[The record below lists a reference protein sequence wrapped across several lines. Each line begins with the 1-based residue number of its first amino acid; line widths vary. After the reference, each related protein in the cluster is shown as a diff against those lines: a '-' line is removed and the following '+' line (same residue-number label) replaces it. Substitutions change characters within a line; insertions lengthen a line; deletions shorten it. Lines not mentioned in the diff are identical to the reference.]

1 MESNLSGLVP
11 AARLVPALP
20 PAVTLGLTAAYTTLY
35 ALLFFSVYAQLW
47 LVLLYGHKRLSYQ
60 TVFLALCLLW
70 AALCTTLFSFYFRDS
85 PRANRLG
92 PMPFWLRYCCPVCLQ
107 FFTLTL
113 MNLYFAQVVFK
124 AKAKRR
130 PEMSRGL
137 LAVRG
142 AFAGASLLFL
152 LVNVLC
158 CAVLSRRRRAQPW
171 ALLLVRVL
179 VSDCLYVICA
189 LSLAAC
195 LCLVARRAPSTSIYL
210 EAKGTRVCQAAAMGG
225 AMVLL
230 YASRACYNLAALALA
245 PRSRLDAFDYDWYN
259 VSDQADLVNDLG
271 NKGYLVFGLILCV
284 WELLPT
290 ALLVG
295 FFRVHGPPQDLVFG
309 SPSDFFDR
317 AGHCEDEGCSWERGR
332 SESTSMSGSLGSGSW
347 YGAMGREPA
356 WCGDSQTRTTALLFS
371 QVLRPGGHHR
381 SLHHPADVIPFVLP
395 PEHPDHSPPIPGPA
409 TPPVPSSP
417 AASCPGSWEAVA
429 ASSPGQLLATLVVV
443 SLCCPLGWGAWPWLP
458 DALQHLGMTCRLC
471 FYTGASYLSCTCGS
485 INSVCAPQKKI
496 NKRFLQSPAWRHQPS
511 CSHSGDSGKGLGSDP
526 VVQYEDLITCFQNGF
541 SHSPFSVPRV

>member
-11 AARLVPALP
+11 AAGLVPALP

-70 AALCTTLFSFYFRDS
+70 AALRTTLFSFYFRDT

-92 PMPFWLRYCCPVCLQ
+92 PLPFWLLYCCPVCLQ

-142 AFAGASLLFL
+142 AFVGASLLFL

-158 CAVLSRRRRAQPW
+158 AVLSHRRRAQPW

-179 VSDCLYVICA
+179 VSDSLFVICA

-210 EAKGTRVCQAAAMGG
+210 EAKGTSVCQAAAMGG

-230 YASRACYNLAALALA
+230 YASRACYNLTALALA
-245 PRSRLDAFDYDWYN
+245 PQSRLDTFDYDWYN

-271 NKGYLVFGLILCV
+271 NKGYLVFGLILFV

-290 ALLVG
+290 TLLVG
-295 FFRVHGPPQDLVFG
+295 FFRVHRPPQDLSTSHILNGQVFA
-309 SPSDFFDR
+309 SRSYFFDR
-317 AGHCEDEGCSWERGR
+317 AGHCEDEGCSWEHSRG
-332 SESTSMSGSLGSGSW
+332 ESTRFQDQ
-347 YGAMGREPA
+347 AA
-356 WCGDSQTRTTALLFS
+356 TTTVSTPPHRRDPPLSPTEYPGPSPPHPRPLCQVHLPLLA
-371 QVLRPGGHHR
+371 QEPGGR
-381 SLHHPADVIPFVLP
+381 DCPLLWPAPCCSC
-395 PEHPDHSPPIPGPA
+395 HSEL
-409 TPPVPSSP
+409 VPSP
-417 AASCPGSWEAVA
+417 
-429 ASSPGQLLATLVVV
+429 
-443 SLCCPLGWGAWPWLP
+443 
-458 DALQHLGMTCRLC
+458 
-471 FYTGASYLSCTCGS
+471 
-485 INSVCAPQKKI
+485 
-496 NKRFLQSPAWRHQPS
+496 
-511 CSHSGDSGKGLGSDP
+511 
-526 VVQYEDLITCFQNGF
+526 
-541 SHSPFSVPRV
+541 

>member
-11 AARLVPALP
+11 AAGLVPALP
-20 PAVTLGLTAAYTTLY
+20 PTVTLGLTAAYTALY

-70 AALCTTLFSFYFRDS
+70 AALRTTLFSFYFRDT

-92 PMPFWLRYCCPVCLQ
+92 PLPFWLLYCCPVCLQ

-142 AFAGASLLFL
+142 AFVGASLLFL
-152 LVNVLC
+152 LVNAL
-158 CAVLSRRRRAQPW
+158 CAVLSRQRQAQPW
-171 ALLLVRVL
+171 VLLLG
-179 VSDCLYVICA
+179 
-189 LSLAAC
+189 
-195 LCLVARRAPSTSIYL
+195 TS
-210 EAKGTRVCQAAAMGG
+210 VCQAAAIGG

-271 NKGYLVFGLILCV
+271 NKGYLVFGLILFV

-295 FFRVHGPPQDLVFG
+295 FFRVHRPPQDLSTSRILSGQVFG
-309 SPSDFFDR
+309 SRSYFFDR
-317 AGHCEDEGCSWERGR
+317 AGHCEDEGCSWEHSR

-347 YGAMGREPA
+347 YGAIGREPGWGGA
-356 WCGDSQTRTTALLFS
+356 SQTRTTPLLFS
-371 QVLRPGGHHR
+371 QVPRPGSHHH
-381 SLHHPADVIPFVLP
+381 SLY
-395 PEHPDHSPPIPGPA
+395 S
-409 TPPVPSSP
+409 TP
-417 AASCPGSWEAVA
+417 
-429 ASSPGQLLATLVVV
+429 QT
-443 SLCCPLGWGAWPWLP
+443 
-458 DALQHLGMTCRLC
+458 
-471 FYTGASYLSCTCGS
+471 
-485 INSVCAPQKKI
+485 
-496 NKRFLQSPAWRHQPS
+496 
-511 CSHSGDSGKGLGSDP
+511 
-526 VVQYEDLITCFQNGF
+526 
-541 SHSPFSVPRV
+541 

>member
-11 AARLVPALP
+11 AAGLVPALP
-20 PAVTLGLTAAYTTLY
+20 PTVTLGLTAAYTTLY

-70 AALCTTLFSFYFRDS
+70 AALRTTLFSFYFRDTS
-85 PRANRLG
+85 RANHLG
-92 PMPFWLRYCCPVCLQ
+92 PLPFWLLYCCPVCLQ

-130 PEMSRGL
+130 PQMSRGL

-142 AFAGASLLFL
+142 AFVGASLLFL

-158 CAVLSRRRRAQPW
+158 AVLSRRHRAQPW

-179 VSDCLYVICA
+179 VSDSLFVICA

-210 EAKGTRVCQAAAMGG
+210 EAKGTSVCQAAAMGG

-271 NKGYLVFGLILCV
+271 NKGYLVFGLILFV

-290 ALLVG
+290 TLLVG
-295 FFRVHGPPQDLVFG
+295 FFRVHRPPQDLSTSHILNGQVFG
-309 SPSDFFDR
+309 SRSYFFDR
-317 AGHCEDEGCSWERGR
+317 AGHCEDETCSWEHSRG
-332 SESTSMSGSLGSGSW
+332 ESTRCRDRV
-347 YGAMGREPA
+347 A
-356 WCGDSQTRTTALLFS
+356 TTTASTL
-371 QVLRPGGHHR
+371 PHR
-381 SLHHPADVIPFVLP
+381 RDPLSTASPQ
-395 PEHPDHSPPIPGPA
+395 HPDPSPLYPGPCA
-409 TPPVPSSP
+409 NFICRFFLIRVL
-417 AASCPGSWEAVA
+417 GAVA
-429 ASSPGQLLATLVVV
+429 APSSSRPLAAPVVV
-443 SLCCPLGWGAWPWLP
+443 SLCHLPKMGGMVLAARCP
-458 DALQHLGMTCRLC
+458 
-471 FYTGASYLSCTCGS
+471 
-485 INSVCAPQKKI
+485 
-496 NKRFLQSPAWRHQPS
+496 
-511 CSHSGDSGKGLGSDP
+511 
-526 VVQYEDLITCFQNGF
+526 
-541 SHSPFSVPRV
+541 

>member
-1 MESNLSGLVP
+1 MEGNLSGLVP
-11 AARLVPALP
+11 AAGLVPALP
-20 PAVTLGLTAAYTTLY
+20 PAVTLGLTAAYTALY
-35 ALLFFSVYAQLW
+35 GLLFLSVYAQLW

-70 AALCTTLFSFYFRDS
+70 AALRTTLFSFYFRDT

-92 PMPFWLRYCCPVCLQ
+92 PLLFWLLYCCPVCLQ

-142 AFAGASLLFL
+142 AFVGASLLFL
-152 LVNVLC
+152 AVNVLC
-158 CAVLSRRRRAQPW
+158 AMLSRRHRAQPW

-179 VSDCLYVICA
+179 VSDSLFVICA

-210 EAKGTRVCQAAAMGG
+210 EAKGTSVCQAAAMGG

-245 PRSRLDAFDYDWYN
+245 PRSRLDSFDYDWYN

-271 NKGYLVFGLILCV
+271 DKGYLVFGLILFV

-290 ALLVG
+290 TLLVG
-295 FFRVHGPPQDLVFG
+295 FFRVHRPPQDLPVG
-309 SPSDFFDR
+309 QPGGRQLVRRRR
-317 AGHCEDEGCSWERGR
+317 AG
-332 SESTSMSGSLGSGSW
+332 
-347 YGAMGREPA
+347 
-356 WCGDSQTRTTALLFS
+356 
-371 QVLRPGGHHR
+371 
-381 SLHHPADVIPFVLP
+381 
-395 PEHPDHSPPIPGPA
+395 
-409 TPPVPSSP
+409 
-417 AASCPGSWEAVA
+417 
-429 ASSPGQLLATLVVV
+429 
-443 SLCCPLGWGAWPWLP
+443 
-458 DALQHLGMTCRLC
+458 
-471 FYTGASYLSCTCGS
+471 
-485 INSVCAPQKKI
+485 
-496 NKRFLQSPAWRHQPS
+496 
-511 CSHSGDSGKGLGSDP
+511 
-526 VVQYEDLITCFQNGF
+526 
-541 SHSPFSVPRV
+541 

>member
-11 AARLVPALP
+11 AAGLVPALP
-20 PAVTLGLTAAYTTLY
+20 PTVTLGLTAAYTALY

-70 AALCTTLFSFYFRDS
+70 AALRTTLFSFYFRDT

-92 PMPFWLRYCCPVCLQ
+92 PLPFWLLYCCPVCLQ

-142 AFAGASLLFL
+142 AFVGASLLFL

-158 CAVLSRRRRAQPW
+158 AVLSRQHRAQPW
-171 ALLLVRVL
+171 VLLLVRVL
-179 VSDCLYVICA
+179 VSDSLFVICA

-210 EAKGTRVCQAAAMGG
+210 EAKGTSVCQAAAIGG

-271 NKGYLVFGLILCV
+271 NKGYLVFGLILFV

-290 ALLVG
+290 TLLVG
-295 FFRVHGPPQDLVFG
+295 FFRVHRPPQDLTTSRILNGQVFG
-309 SPSDFFDR
+309 SRSYFFDR
-317 AGHCEDEGCSWERGR
+317 AGHCEDEGCSWEHSR
-332 SESTSMSGSLGSGSW
+332 SESTRCQDLV
-347 YGAMGREPA
+347 A
-356 WCGDSQTRTTALLFS
+356 TTTAS
-371 QVLRPGGHHR
+371 IPHHR
-381 SLHHPADVIPFVLP
+381 HDLLLLP
-395 PEHPDHSPPIPGPA
+395 LEYPG
-409 TPPVPSSP
+409 PSSP
-417 AASCPGSWEAVA
+417 YPRPLCQVHLLLLAQNASGLWLLL
-429 ASSPGQLLATLVVV
+429 SSGQLLAAPIVV
-443 SLCCPLGWGAWPWLP
+443 SLCHPPKIGTRPPGCRMPTVRWHDLLPLLP
-458 DALQHLGMTCRLC
+458 HWSQLPLLC
-471 FYTGASYLSCTCGS
+471 L
-485 INSVCAPQKKI
+485 PL
-496 NKRFLQSPAWRHQPS
+496 NKQ
-511 CSHSGDSGKGLGSDP
+511 
-526 VVQYEDLITCFQNGF
+526 
-541 SHSPFSVPRV
+541 SVPCPFICHLSEFCSLLPWPV

>member
-1 MESNLSGLVP
+1 MPLHPRILSLGLAQGRTPQPLFHLPWVGKTTLIHSRVTGTGPRLPVPTPNPVSAEEERPDNPNFFLPEFPALTTYCSSHPSIFISLASGQPSISVSGFQASLLDMESNLSGLVP
-11 AARLVPALP
+11 AAGLVPALP
-20 PAVTLGLTAAYTTLY
+20 PTVTLGLTAAYTALY

-70 AALCTTLFSFYFRDS
+70 AALRTTLFSFYFRDT

-92 PMPFWLRYCCPVCLQ
+92 PLPFWLLYCCPVCLQ

-142 AFAGASLLFL
+142 AFVGASLLFL

-158 CAVLSRRRRAQPW
+158 AVLSRQRQAQPW
-171 ALLLVRVL
+171 VLLLVRVL
-179 VSDCLYVICA
+179 VSDSLFVICA

-210 EAKGTRVCQAAAMGG
+210 EAKGTSVCQAAAIGG

-271 NKGYLVFGLILCV
+271 NKGYLVFGLILFV

-290 ALLVG
+290 TLLVG
-295 FFRVHGPPQDLVFG
+295 FFRVHRPPQDLSTSRILNGQVFG
-309 SPSDFFDR
+309 SRSYFFDR
-317 AGHCEDEGCSWERGR
+317 AGHCEDEGYSWEHSR

-347 YGAMGREPA
+347 YGAIGREPGWGGA
-356 WCGDSQTRTTALLFS
+356 SQTRTTPLLFS
-371 QVLRPGGHHR
+371 QV
-381 SLHHPADVIPFVLP
+381 
-395 PEHPDHSPPIPGPA
+395 PGPGSHHHSLYS
-409 TPPVPSSP
+409 TP
-417 AASCPGSWEAVA
+417 
-429 ASSPGQLLATLVVV
+429 QT
-443 SLCCPLGWGAWPWLP
+443 
-458 DALQHLGMTCRLC
+458 
-471 FYTGASYLSCTCGS
+471 
-485 INSVCAPQKKI
+485 
-496 NKRFLQSPAWRHQPS
+496 
-511 CSHSGDSGKGLGSDP
+511 
-526 VVQYEDLITCFQNGF
+526 
-541 SHSPFSVPRV
+541 

>member
-11 AARLVPALP
+11 AAGLVPALP
-20 PAVTLGLTAAYTTLY
+20 PTVTLGLTAAYTTLY

-70 AALCTTLFSFYFRDS
+70 AALRTTLFSFYFRDT

-92 PMPFWLRYCCPVCLQ
+92 PLPFWLLYCCPVCLQ

-142 AFAGASLLFL
+142 AFVGASLLFL
-152 LVNVLC
+152 LVNVL

-179 VSDCLYVICA
+179 VSDSLFVICA

-210 EAKGTRVCQAAAMGG
+210 EAKVGPQVLMHRYPWGSLGSGHQGTEEVGSLLSLRILCCRPCQGTSVCQAAAMGG

-271 NKGYLVFGLILCV
+271 NKGYLVFGLILFV

-290 ALLVG
+290 TLLVG
-295 FFRVHGPPQDLVFG
+295 FFRVHRPPQDLSTSRILNGQVFG
-309 SPSDFFDR
+309 SRSYFFDR
-317 AGHCEDEGCSWERGR
+317 AGHCEDEACSWEHSRG
-332 SESTSMSGSLGSGSW
+332 ESTSMSGSLGSGSW
-347 YGAMGREPA
+347 YGAIGREPG
-356 WCGDSQTRTTALLFS
+356 WCGGSQTRTTPLLFS
-371 QVLRPGGHHR
+371 QVPGPGGHHH
-381 SLHHPADVIPFVLP
+381 SLY
-395 PEHPDHSPPIPGPA
+395 S
-409 TPPVPSSP
+409 TP
-417 AASCPGSWEAVA
+417 
-429 ASSPGQLLATLVVV
+429 QT
-443 SLCCPLGWGAWPWLP
+443 
-458 DALQHLGMTCRLC
+458 
-471 FYTGASYLSCTCGS
+471 
-485 INSVCAPQKKI
+485 
-496 NKRFLQSPAWRHQPS
+496 
-511 CSHSGDSGKGLGSDP
+511 
-526 VVQYEDLITCFQNGF
+526 
-541 SHSPFSVPRV
+541 

>member
-11 AARLVPALP
+11 AAGLVPALP

-70 AALCTTLFSFYFRDS
+70 AALRTTLFSFYFRDT
-85 PRANRLG
+85 PRANHLG
-92 PMPFWLRYCCPVCLQ
+92 PLPFWLLYCCPVCLQ

-142 AFAGASLLFL
+142 AFVGASLLFL

-158 CAVLSRRRRAQPW
+158 AMLSRRRRAQPW

-179 VSDCLYVICA
+179 VSDSLFVICA

-210 EAKGTRVCQAAAMGG
+210 EAKGTSVCQAAAMGG

-271 NKGYLVFGLILCV
+271 NKGYLVFGLILFV

-290 ALLVG
+290 TLLVG
-295 FFRVHGPPQDLVFG
+295 FFRVHRPPQDLHVRQ
-309 SPSDFFDR
+309 PRLQQLVWHHR
-317 AGHCEDEGCSWERGR
+317 AGTRLVWRQPDSDHAPA
-332 SESTSMSGSLGSGSW
+332 LLPGSG
-347 YGAMGREPA
+347 
-356 WCGDSQTRTTALLFS
+356 TRRPPPQSLL
-371 QVLRPGGHHR
+371 
-381 SLHHPADVIPFVLP
+381 HPTDVIPLHLP
-395 PEHPDHSPPIPGPA
+395 AEHPDPSPSHPRPLCQ
-409 TPPVPSSP
+409 VHLL
-417 AASCPGSWEAVA
+417 
-429 ASSPGQLLATLVVV
+429 LLAQDPRGL
-443 SLCCPLGWGAWPWLP
+443 WLP
-458 DALQHLGMTCRLC
+458 LPQA
-471 FYTGASYLSCTCGS
+471 GS
-485 INSVCAPQKKI
+485 LLLLMQ
-496 NKRFLQSPAWRHQPS
+496 
-511 CSHSGDSGKGLGSDP
+511 
-526 VVQYEDLITCFQNGF
+526 
-541 SHSPFSVPRV
+541 

>member
-11 AARLVPALP
+11 AAGLVPALP
-20 PAVTLGLTAAYTTLY
+20 PTVTLGLTAAYTTLY

-70 AALCTTLFSFYFRDS
+70 AALRTTLFSFYFRDT

-92 PMPFWLRYCCPVCLQ
+92 PLPFWLLYCCPVCLQ

-113 MNLYFAQVVFK
+113 MNLYFAQVTVVMGRGGRSSPRAHRSDGHLCSQVVFK

-142 AFAGASLLFL
+142 AFVGASLLFL

-158 CAVLSRRRRAQPW
+158 AVLSRRRRTQPW

-179 VSDCLYVICA
+179 G
-189 LSLAAC
+189 
-195 LCLVARRAPSTSIYL
+195 TS
-210 EAKGTRVCQAAAMGG
+210 VCQAAAMGG

-271 NKGYLVFGLILCV
+271 NKGYLVFGLILFV

-290 ALLVG
+290 TLLVG
-295 FFRVHGPPQDLVFG
+295 FFRVHRPPQDLSTSRILSGQVFG
-309 SPSDFFDR
+309 SRSYFFDR
-317 AGHCEDEGCSWERGR
+317 AGHCEEEACSWNHSR

-347 YGAMGREPA
+347 YGAIGREPG
-356 WCGDSQTRTTALLFS
+356 WCGGSQTRTTPLLFS
-371 QVLRPGGHHR
+371 QVPGPGGHHH
-381 SLHHPADVIPFVLP
+381 SLY
-395 PEHPDHSPPIPGPA
+395 S
-409 TPPVPSSP
+409 TP
-417 AASCPGSWEAVA
+417 
-429 ASSPGQLLATLVVV
+429 QT
-443 SLCCPLGWGAWPWLP
+443 
-458 DALQHLGMTCRLC
+458 
-471 FYTGASYLSCTCGS
+471 
-485 INSVCAPQKKI
+485 
-496 NKRFLQSPAWRHQPS
+496 
-511 CSHSGDSGKGLGSDP
+511 
-526 VVQYEDLITCFQNGF
+526 
-541 SHSPFSVPRV
+541 

>member
-11 AARLVPALP
+11 AAGLVPALP

-70 AALCTTLFSFYFRDS
+70 AALRTTLFSFYFRDT

-92 PMPFWLRYCCPVCLQ
+92 PLPFWLLYCCPVCLQ

-142 AFAGASLLFL
+142 AFVGASLLFL
-152 LVNVLC
+152 LVNVL

-179 VSDCLYVICA
+179 VSDSLFVICA

-210 EAKGTRVCQAAAMGG
+210 EAKGTSVCQAAAMGG

-271 NKGYLVFGLILCV
+271 NKGYLVFGLILFV

-290 ALLVG
+290 TLLVG
-295 FFRVHGPPQDLVFG
+295 FFRVHRPPQDLSTSRILNGQVFG
-309 SPSDFFDR
+309 SRSYFFDR
-317 AGHCEDEGCSWERGR
+317 AGHWRMRAAPGSTAGARAPACQAASALAAGTAPSGGSQAGTGAARLGPLLCSSPRCWTLAATTTV
-332 SESTSMSGSLGSGSW
+332 STPL
-347 YGAMGREPA
+347 
-356 WCGDSQTRTTALLFS
+356 
-371 QVLRPGGHHR
+371 HR
-381 SLHHPADVIPFVLP
+381 RDPLHLSPELSDPVP
-395 PEHPDHSPPIPGPA
+395 PTQA
-409 TPPVPSSP
+409 PVPSSS
-417 AASCPGSWEAVA
+417 AASCPGSQGLWPPPPLPA
-429 ASSPGQLLATLVVV
+429 PCYF
-443 SLCCPLGWGAWPWLP
+443 CCSESVLMGAWPCPP
-458 DALQHLGMTCRLC
+458 DA
-471 FYTGASYLSCTCGS
+471 
-485 INSVCAPQKKI
+485 
-496 NKRFLQSPAWRHQPS
+496 
-511 CSHSGDSGKGLGSDP
+511 HSTLA
-526 VVQYEDLITCFQNGF
+526 
-541 SHSPFSVPRV
+541 

>member
-11 AARLVPALP
+11 AAGLVPALP

-70 AALCTTLFSFYFRDS
+70 AALRTTLFSFYFRDT

-92 PMPFWLRYCCPVCLQ
+92 PLPFWLLYCCPVCLQ

-142 AFAGASLLFL
+142 AFVGASLLFL
-152 LVNVLC
+152 LVNVL

-179 VSDCLYVICA
+179 VSDSLFVICA

-210 EAKGTRVCQAAAMGG
+210 EAK
-225 AMVLL
+225 
-230 YASRACYNLAALALA
+230 
-245 PRSRLDAFDYDWYN
+245 
-259 VSDQADLVNDLG
+259 ADLVNDLG
-271 NKGYLVFGLILCV
+271 NKGYLVFGLILFV

-290 ALLVG
+290 TLLVG
-295 FFRVHGPPQDLVFG
+295 FFRVHRPPQDLSTSRILNGQVFG
-309 SPSDFFDR
+309 SRSYFFDR
-317 AGHCEDEGCSWERGR
+317 AGHCEDEGCSWEHGR

-347 YGAMGREPA
+347 YGAIGREPG
-356 WCGDSQTRTTALLFS
+356 WCGGSQTRTTPLLFS
-371 QVLRPGGHHR
+371 QVLGPGGHHH
-381 SLHHPADVIPFVLP
+381 SLY
-395 PEHPDHSPPIPGPA
+395 S
-409 TPPVPSSP
+409 TP
-417 AASCPGSWEAVA
+417 
-429 ASSPGQLLATLVVV
+429 QT
-443 SLCCPLGWGAWPWLP
+443 
-458 DALQHLGMTCRLC
+458 
-471 FYTGASYLSCTCGS
+471 
-485 INSVCAPQKKI
+485 
-496 NKRFLQSPAWRHQPS
+496 
-511 CSHSGDSGKGLGSDP
+511 
-526 VVQYEDLITCFQNGF
+526 
-541 SHSPFSVPRV
+541 